1 MVAVILARGVD
12 SADGTLMST
21 TVGIELQNE
30 VYDDATGHTTEL
42 PKCTTRDKRGGKPID
57 GSDAVAVAV
66 DATGSGVAVAADRSV
81 AVLWRSFLRPSTSSD
96 GNSQ

>member
-1 MVAVILARGVD
+1 MVAVIPARGVH
-12 SADGTLMST
+12 GTLTST
-21 TVGIELQNE
+21 PVGIELQNE
-30 VYDDATGHTTEL
+30 VCGDTPGHTTEL

-81 AVLWRSFLRPSTSSD
+81 AVLWRSFRRPAT
-96 GNSQ
+96 